1 MDLSG
6 DIVGVQILPPVCP
19 SPTRSTS
26 VYVRDLRRL
35 ASLTPA
41 LALALVGACSNGEK
55 SATPGARDSTA
66 STAAAPA
73 AACPTTDAALTLP
86 DGFCAAVFA
95 DSISHARDLVVASN
109 GDVYVTVEGTMPS
122 PEKQMSGADKG
133 SARYSF
139 AALRDTNHDGKADI
153 VKHVGSIGNTGIGLS
168 NGYLYV
174 DEGKR
179 IVRYARPD
187 SQLVPTGKP
196 EVVVDGIPLGPGHRA
211 RNFVIGSDGAL
222 YVNVGSPSNSC
233 QKKDREN
240 ESPGKDPCEE
250 LTTRAGIWRFAAN
263 KVNQHF
269 SPSARYATGIRNG
282 MGLAFGPDGKLY
294 ATQHGR
300 DQLLANWP
308 KLFPDPKYSA
318 DNPAEELLQVNQ
330 GDDFGWPY
338 CYYAQDQKHLV
349 DAPEYGGDGK
359 KTDRCS
365 SRKEPVAVFPGH
377 WAPMSLLFYSGSAF
391 PARYRNGAFIAFHGS
406 WNRLPEPQEGYR
418 VVFQP
423 LNNGSAGGNYETFA
437 NGFAAVPPAQL
448 QPGTAKHR
456 PTGLAQ
462 GPDGSLY
469 ISDDMGGRIYR
480 VTYGNKR

>member
-1 MDLSG
+1 M
-6 DIVGVQILPPVCP
+6 
-19 SPTRSTS
+19 
-26 VYVRDLRRL
+26 YVRDLRRIARFASALTL
-35 ASLTPA
+35 AS
-41 LALALVGACSNGEK
+41 VGACNTGEK
-55 SATPGARDSTA
+55 SATSGARDSTA
-66 STAAAPA
+66 ATTTAAT
-73 AACPTTDAALTLP
+73 ACPTSDAQLTLP

-95 DSISHARDLVVASN
+95 DSISHARHLVVASN

-122 PEKQMSGADKG
+122 PEKQISGADKG
-133 SARYSF
+133 SAPYSF
-139 AALRDTNHDGKADI
+139 AAIRDTNHDGKADI
-153 VKHVGSIGNTGIGLS
+153 VKHVGSLGNTGIGLS

-187 SQLVPTGKP
+187 SQLVPTAKP
-196 EVVVDGIPLGPGHRA
+196 EVVVDGIPLGPGHRS

-233 QKKDREN
+233 QKKDRAN

-294 ATQHGR
+294 GTQHGR
-300 DQLLANWP
+300 DQLYQNWQ
-308 KLFPDPKYSA
+308 KLFPDPKYGA
-318 DNPAEELLQVNQ
+318 DNPAEEFIQINQ

-338 CYYAQDQKHLV
+338 CYYAQDQKKLV

-365 SRKEPVAVFPGH
+365 SKKEPVVAYPGH
-377 WAPMSLLFYSGSAF
+377 WAPMSLLFYTGSAF
-391 PARYRNGAFIAFHGS
+391 PARYRDGAFIAFHGS
-406 WNRLPEPQEGYR
+406 WNRAPELQEGYR

-423 LNNGSAGGNYETFA
+423 LNNGAAGGNYETFA
-437 NGFAAVPPAQL
+437 NGFAGVTGPNL

-462 GPDGSLY
+462 GPDGALY
-469 ISDDMGGRIYR
+469 VSDDMGGRIYR
-480 VTYGNKR
+480 ITYNANKR

>member
-1 MDLSG
+1 ML
-6 DIVGVQILPPVCP
+6 
-19 SPTRSTS
+19 
-26 VYVRDLRRL
+26 VRDLRRI
-35 ASLTPA
+35 AHCTPAFA
-41 LALALVGACSNGEK
+41 LALIGACNNGEK
-55 SATPGARDSTA
+55 SAKSVTRDSTA
-66 STAAAPA
+66 TTATTPA
-73 AACPTTDAALTLP
+73 SACPASDAALTLP

-95 DSISHARDLVVASN
+95 DSVSHARDLVVASN
-109 GDVYVTVEGTMPS
+109 GDVYVTVEGTAPA
-122 PEKQMSGADKG
+122 PEKVISGAAKG
-133 SARYSF
+133 PAPYSF

-153 VKHVGSIGNTGIGLS
+153 IKHVGSLGNTGIGLS

-187 SQLVPTGKP
+187 TQLVPTGKP

-211 RNFVIGSDGAL
+211 RNFAIGSDGAL
-222 YVNVGSPSNSC
+222 YVNVGSPSNAC
-233 QKKDREN
+233 QKTDRKK

-250 LTTRAGIWRFAAN
+250 LATRAGIWRFAAN

-300 DQLLANWP
+300 DQLYDNWP
-308 KLFPDPKYSA
+308 TIFPDTKYSA
-318 DNPAEELLQVNQ
+318 NNPAEELMQVNQ

-338 CYYAQDQKHLV
+338 CYYAQDQKKLV

-359 KTDRCS
+359 KTDRCANK
-365 SRKEPVAVFPGH
+365 KEPIAVFPGH

-391 PARYRNGAFIAFHGS
+391 PAKYRNGAFIAFHGS
-406 WNRLPEPQEGYR
+406 WNRAPELQEGYR

-423 LNNGSAGGNYETFA
+423 LNNGASGGDYETFA
-437 NGFAAVPPAQL
+437 NGFAGVTGQQL
-448 QPGTAKHR
+448 QPGSAKHR

-462 GPDGSLY
+462 GPDGALY
-469 ISDDMGGRIYR
+469 VSDDMGGRIYR
-480 VTYGNKR
+480 ITYGNKQQ

>member
-1 MDLSG
+1 M
-6 DIVGVQILPPVCP
+6 
-19 SPTRSTS
+19 
-26 VYVRDLRRL
+26 YVRDLRRTACF
-35 ASLTPA
+35 ASA
-41 LALALVGACSNGEK
+41 LALATVGACNTGEK
-55 SATPGARDSTA
+55 PATSGARDSTA
-66 STAAAPA
+66 TRAAAPA
-73 AACPTTDAALTLP
+73 TACPTTDAELTLP

-95 DSISHARDLVVASN
+95 DSVSHARHLVVASN

-122 PEKQMSGADKG
+122 PEKQLSGAAKG
-133 SARYSF
+133 SAPYSF

-153 VKHVGSIGNTGIGLS
+153 IKHVGSLGNTGIGLS

-187 SQLVPTGKP
+187 TQLVPTAKP
-196 EVVVDGIPLGPGHRA
+196 EVVVDGIPLNPGHRS

-250 LTTRAGIWRFAAN
+250 LATRAGIWRFAAN

-294 ATQHGR
+294 GTQHGR
-300 DQLLANWP
+300 DQLFQNWQ
-308 KLFPDPKYSA
+308 KLFPDPKYGA
-318 DNPAEELLQVNQ
+318 DNPAEEFIQINQ

-338 CYYAQDQKHLV
+338 CYYAQDQKKLV

-359 KTDRCS
+359 KTDRCANK
-365 SRKEPVAVFPGH
+365 KEPVAVYPGH

-391 PARYRNGAFIAFHGS
+391 PARYRDGAFIAFHGS
-406 WNRLPEPQEGYR
+406 WNRAPELQEGYR

-423 LNNGSAGGNYETFA
+423 LNNGAAGGNYETFA
-437 NGFAAVPPAQL
+437 NGFAGVTGQNL

-469 ISDDMGGRIYR
+469 VSDDMGGRIYR
-480 VTYGNKR
+480 ITYNANKR

>member
-1 MDLSG
+1 M
-6 DIVGVQILPPVCP
+6 
-19 SPTRSTS
+19 
-26 VYVRDLRRL
+26 YVRDLRRIACF
-35 ASLTPA
+35 ASA
-41 LALALVGACSNGEK
+41 LALAAVGACNTGEK
-55 SATPGARDSTA
+55 PATSGARDSTA
-66 STAAAPA
+66 TTAAAPA
-73 AACPTTDAALTLP
+73 TACPTTDAELTLP

-95 DSISHARDLVVASN
+95 DSVSHARDLVVASN

-122 PEKQMSGADKG
+122 PEKQLSGAAKG
-133 SARYSF
+133 SAPYSF

-153 VKHVGSIGNTGIGLS
+153 VKHVGSLGNTGIGLS

-187 SQLVPTGKP
+187 TQLVPTAKP
-196 EVVVDGIPLGPGHRA
+196 EVVVNGIPLDPGHRS

-250 LTTRAGIWRFAAN
+250 LATRAGIWRFAAN

-300 DQLLANWP
+300 DQLYANWQ

-338 CYYAQDQKHLV
+338 CYYAQDQKKLV

-359 KTDRCS
+359 KTDRCANK
-365 SRKEPVAVFPGH
+365 KEPVAVYPGH
-377 WAPMSLLFYSGSAF
+377 WAPMSLLFYNGSAF
-391 PARYRNGAFIAFHGS
+391 PARYRDGAFIAFHGS
-406 WNRLPEPQEGYR
+406 WNRAPEPQEGYR

-423 LNNGSAGGNYETFA
+423 MNNGSAAGNYETFA
-437 NGFAAVPPAQL
+437 NGFAGVPPAQL

-462 GPDGSLY
+462 GPDGALY
-469 ISDDMGGRIYR
+469 VSDDMGGRIYR
-480 VTYGNKR
+480 ITYNANKR